1 MSVLYY
7 SMLWFDQETFMVLW
21 GSIGNLVAMAS
32 FLWGSKFKPHLP
44 TLPLYTYPKKEKFT
58 YGFAYKHLGK
68 SIT

>member
-32 FLWGSKFKPHLP
+32 FLVLP
-44 TLPLYTYPKKEKFT
+44 VPVQKKKNSFILANQLHSFLFFVHAHF
-58 YGFAYKHLGK
+58 YFIY
-68 SIT
+68 